1 MDIIGLLAEDLAQME
16 LAKRL
21 TVASLTL
28 LVYDW
33 ASNIHLEAV
42 YVWGT
47 PWTYGRFLY
56 HLNRICPLIFLGTS
70 LPGIFFYFNRHPP
83 PLNPLPVWGLVL
95 LFHPSPHPSVR
106 TKFLFCRQVVYLFAY
121 GCSISTDI
129 ITGVLVLRCWALY
142 SSRYVGDYGALLHAS
157 PNHDVFLRMLS
168 IGLICTTTCTL
179 VIANQI
185 MKQTLFLPQLFR
197 GILTGCTVIPPTSM
211 WMALIPTT
219 IFEST
224 LFILTL
230 WKLGTIKKHYGS
242 TLLSRRLTE
251 ELTKSYSGIAYF
263 AARVALIIFAC
274 IGGSIKTIQIA
285 TNASGIVIAV
295 SSVVCSRISF
305 SLYQLN
311 EEQKCDLTTLD
322 LTSNCES
329 CCRPE
334 FVIPMTSIPSS
345 KSDVHACVKSV
356 CTLNDLRA
364 DIIT

>member
-1 MDIIGLLAEDLAQME
+1 MGNSLDVRPFPLPPEPHLSAYFPWDII
-16 LAKRL
+16 
-21 TVASLTL
+21 TIVIISSL
-28 LVYDW
+28 
-33 ASNIHLEAV
+33 S
-42 YVWGT
+42 
-47 PWTYGRFLY
+47 
-56 HLNRICPLIFLGTS
+56 
-70 LPGIFFYFNRHPP
+70 
-83 PLNPLPVWGLVL
+83 
-95 LFHPSPHPSVR
+95 SPFGP
-106 TKFLFCRQVVYLFAY
+106 CRQVVYLLAY

-142 SSRYVGDYGALLHAS
+142 SSRYV
-157 PNHDVFLRMLS
+157 LRMLG

-185 MKQTLFLPQLFR
+185 MKQTLFLPQLFQ

-251 ELTKSYSGIAYF
+251 DGIAYF

-285 TNASGIVIAV
+285 TNASGIVTAV

-305 SLYQLN
+305 SLYQLD
-311 EEQKCDLTTLD
+311 EEQKGDLTTLD

-334 FVIPMTSIPSS
+334 FVIPMTSIQ
-345 KSDVHACVKSV
+345 VHACVKSV
-356 CTLNDLRA
+356 RTSNDLRA
-364 DIIT
+364 DIVT